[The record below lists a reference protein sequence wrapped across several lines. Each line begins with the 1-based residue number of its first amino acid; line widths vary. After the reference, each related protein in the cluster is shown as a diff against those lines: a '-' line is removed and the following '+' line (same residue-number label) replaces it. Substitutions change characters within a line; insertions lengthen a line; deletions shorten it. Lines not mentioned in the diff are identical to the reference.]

1 MSRDDR
7 PKQFL
12 ALTADQTMFALTV
25 MRVADPA
32 RFAPPIIVAG
42 ERHGALIERELGDIG
57 VAPAAVILEPC
68 ARNTAPAIAIAA
80 LVSRPKAALLVMPS
94 DHVITDPAAF
104 EAAIAAAMPMLE
116 DGWMVTF
123 GVTPTAPETGYGY
136 IAVGEALAPG
146 VHRVS
151 RFVEKPERARAQ
163 AMVAAG
169 DHVWNAG
176 IFLFRADA
184 YLQALATHAPAMFAA
199 VQAAAA
205 SATLDGI
212 IIRPEP
218 GAFAAAPADSID
230 YAVMEKAAR
239 VAVVPVSMGWSDVGS
254 WDALYDFGS
263 VAAGGGIAIDT
274 QNCLVRSDSVRI
286 HTIGVSD
293 LVIVASGNDV
303 IIVPRGHSQ
312 RVKEIVDALK
322 AR

>member
-163 AMVAAG
+163 AMVA
-169 DHVWNAG
+169 V
-176 IFLFRADA
+176 
-184 YLQALATHAPAMFAA
+184 
-199 VQAAAA
+199 
-205 SATLDGI
+205 
-212 IIRPEP
+212 
-218 GAFAAAPADSID
+218 
-230 YAVMEKAAR
+230 
-239 VAVVPVSMGWSDVGS
+239 
-254 WDALYDFGS
+254 S
-263 VAAGGGIAIDT
+263 VAM
-274 QNCLVRSDSVRI
+274 S
-286 HTIGVSD
+286 
-293 LVIVASGNDV
+293 
-303 IIVPRGHSQ
+303 
-312 RVKEIVDALK
+312 
-322 AR
+322 